1 MYYRHFVCNYS
12 SIVKPLNALLVGYS
26 TNKKYKKKTKEQTTW
41 ITGSEQQQ
49 AFDTRINKLS
59 NPTVLAYTDYSM
71 PFLLNI
77 DASGDGLGA
86 VLYQEHDGIE
96 HVIAYASRGLPASEC
111 I

>member
-12 SIVKPLNALLVGYS
+12 SIVKPLSALLVRHP
-26 TNKKYKKKTKEQTTW
+26 TNKKYKKKKKEQTTW
-41 ITGSEQQQ
+41 TMGSEQQQ
-49 AFDTRINKLS
+49 AFDTTIDKLS
-59 NPTVLAYTDYSM
+59 KSTVLTYTDYSM

-77 DASGDGLGA
+77 DTSGDGLGA
-86 VLYQEHDGIE
+86 VLYQAHDGIE